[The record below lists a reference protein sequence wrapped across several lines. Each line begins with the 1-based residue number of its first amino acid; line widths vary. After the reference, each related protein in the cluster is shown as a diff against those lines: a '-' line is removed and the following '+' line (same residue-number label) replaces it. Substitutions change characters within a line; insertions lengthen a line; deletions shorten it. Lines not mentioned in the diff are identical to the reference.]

1 MIPFLESTSPMNI
14 AVLFPARL
22 WLHKING
29 NSLRADAFAGFTN
42 AALVLPQGVAFATI
56 AGLPPEFGLYTAMV
70 TAIVA
75 AIFGSSMVMIS
86 GPTTAISAVL
96 FATLSDMAAPG
107 TAQYIQLALL
117 MTIMVG
123 IFQIAGGI
131 GRLGGLVSFV
141 SHSVLTAFT
150 AAAALLIAVSQL
162 AGLFEVHVERGGNV
176 FERIVRLVEHFGE
189 ANPLAVLI
197 GGITLVSA
205 IILQK
210 IAPKLPGFLI
220 ALIIGSVVAWLLDAS
235 AKGVSM
241 VGQLNAFLPSF
252 DAPSIRLND
261 VADLAPGAAAIALIA
276 LLEAISIGRA
286 FAVRRREDFDANQEM
301 IGQGLSNVVGGFF
314 QCYAG
319 SGSFTRS
326 GVNAAAGAV
335 TPMSGIFA
343 SAFLALILLMVA
355 PLVAYIP
362 TPAMAGLILVVAYK
376 LIDIKELRHII
387 QSKSPEAIVLFL
399 TLGSGLFIEL
409 DFAIYVGVI
418 ASLCVF
424 IYDSAHPEL
433 PVTAPFVSPS
443 GERKFRSADTHGSKQ
458 CPQLLSLRLDGP
470 LFFGSVEHVENK
482 IKAVRKQHPGQIHI
496 VLYLKGVGKVDLAGA
511 DLLIKLI
518 RDVKSIGGSF
528 RIVAVFPPLVRSLE
542 RFHVLEELGENNLHS
557 SKGDAVGEATAQLN
571 FNICKICMLDVFR
584 ECDRNRDT
592 DLPL

>member
-197 GGITLVSA
+197 
-205 IILQK
+205 
-210 IAPKLPGFLI
+210 
-220 ALIIGSVVAWLLDAS
+220 
-235 AKGVSM
+235 
-241 VGQLNAFLPSF
+241 
-252 DAPSIRLND
+252 
-261 VADLAPGAAAIALIA
+261 
-276 LLEAISIGRA
+276 EIGRA
-286 FAVRRREDFDANQEM
+286 
-301 IGQGLSNVVGGFF
+301 
-314 QCYAG
+314 
-319 SGSFTRS
+319 
-326 GVNAAAGAV
+326 
-335 TPMSGIFA
+335 
-343 SAFLALILLMVA
+343 
-355 PLVAYIP
+355 
-362 TPAMAGLILVVAYK
+362 
-376 LIDIKELRHII
+376 
-387 QSKSPEAIVLFL
+387 
-399 TLGSGLFIEL
+399 
-409 DFAIYVGVI
+409 
-418 ASLCVF
+418 
-424 IYDSAHPEL
+424 
-433 PVTAPFVSPS
+433 
-443 GERKFRSADTHGSKQ
+443 
-458 CPQLLSLRLDGP
+458 
-470 LFFGSVEHVENK
+470 HV
-482 IKAVRKQHPGQIHI
+482 
-496 VLYLKGVGKVDLAGA
+496 
-511 DLLIKLI
+511 
-518 RDVKSIGGSF
+518 
-528 RIVAVFPPLVRSLE
+528 
-542 RFHVLEELGENNLHS
+542 
-557 SKGDAVGEATAQLN
+557 
-571 FNICKICMLDVFR
+571 
-584 ECDRNRDT
+584 
-592 DLPL
+592 